1 MKKAVILLLIILPV
15 IKAAAQLPDPE
26 EIMNKSRELSL
37 VGALSANIT
46 LTITEKNG
54 SNRLR
59 TISMSTKSYQEGVEK
74 RFLKFL
80 DPPDVRGTSMLIVD
94 NKVAADE
101 MWIYLPALKKTRRIV
116 STEKGKSFMN
126 SEFSNSDMAS
136 PPLSDYVY
144 KHTPESGKNNQ
155 YIIES
160 IPADEDKAD
169 EYGYTRKISYI
180 VMDSYQISR
189 IEFYNFDNELFKII
203 EIKGIHVFAE
213 GRYTISNM
221 LATNLL
227 TNRKSEIKMTN
238 ISESAKVDDSVF
250 TLQNL
255 ER

>member
-169 EYGYTRKISYI
+169 EYGYTRKISY
-180 VMDSYQISR
+180 
-189 IEFYNFDNELFKII
+189 
-203 EIKGIHVFAE
+203 
-213 GRYTISNM
+213 
-221 LATNLL
+221 
-227 TNRKSEIKMTN
+227 
-238 ISESAKVDDSVF
+238 
-250 TLQNL
+250 
-255 ER
+255 

>member
-1 MKKAVILLLIILPV
+1 MMPV
-15 IKAAAQLPDPE
+15 IQTAAQLPDPE
-26 EIMNKSRELSL
+26 EIMNKTRELSL
-37 VGALSANIT
+37 AGAMSANLA

-54 SNRLR
+54 SIRSR
-59 TISMSTKSYQEGVEK
+59 TIAMSTKSYPDGVEK

-80 DPPDVRGTSMLIVD
+80 DPPDVRGTAMLIVD
-94 NKVAADE
+94 NDNAADE

-136 PPLSDYVY
+136 PPVTDYIH
-144 KHTPESGKNNQ
+144 KHTSGSGKNNQ
-155 YIIES
+155 FIIES

-169 EYGYTRKISYI
+169 QYGYSRKVSFIRTEN
-180 VMDSYQISR
+180 YQI
-189 IEFYNFDNELFKII
+189 IKMELYNFDNELFKII
-203 EIKGIHVFAE
+203 EIKGIHKLPE

-221 LATNLL
+221 LATNLS

-238 ISESAKVDDSVF
+238 IAEGARIDDSVF